1 MKKLNR
7 VITAIIAA
15 AIIVSALRVM
25 NAEAAGKAIDA
36 RFVTW
41 ESVRF
46 EAVPGVKTKHYD
58 SEVAYVGIDASA
70 KVSEFEYILRTLD
83 GSRGLKSGSM
93 KGYVKRG
100 SFKCVRIDTGRKY
113 GATSVRIRAKINGKW
128 SAWSKHISLIPI
140 HTGFDI
146 DVSGTSDAIKFT
158 WKKSSAMKD
167 YDFYVSET
175 GKGGWKR
182 MTRTTG
188 NSYTLKSFNGA
199 KLNKRPYYFY
209 KVIGRA
215 EVNGKM
221 VEAKGNSDTYY
232 ANAVYIDSN
241 SGKTARPLK

>member
-7 VITAIIAA
+7 TIMAIIAV

-41 ESVRF
+41 DSIQY
-46 EAVPGVKTKHYD
+46 EAIPGVKTKHYNTQIC
-58 SEVAYVGIDASA
+58 YVGIDASIH
-70 KVSEFEYILRTLD
+70 VSEFEYIVSTMD

-93 KGYVKRG
+93 KGYVKRA
-100 SFKCVRIDTGRKY
+100 SYKCVRIDTGRKF
-113 GATSVRIRAKINGKW
+113 GATSVRIRAKIDGKW
-128 SAWSKHISLIPI
+128 SAWSKLVSLIPI
-140 HTGFDI
+140 HTAYNI
-146 DVSGTSDAIKFT
+146 KVSGTADAITFT
-158 WKKSSAMKD
+158 WDKSSAFKD
-167 YDFYVSET
+167 YSFYVSDT

-182 MTRTTG
+182 MIRTTG

-199 KLNKRPYYFY
+199 KLNTKPYYFY

-232 ANAVYIDSN
+232 ANAVEIE
-241 SGKTARPLK
+241 GK